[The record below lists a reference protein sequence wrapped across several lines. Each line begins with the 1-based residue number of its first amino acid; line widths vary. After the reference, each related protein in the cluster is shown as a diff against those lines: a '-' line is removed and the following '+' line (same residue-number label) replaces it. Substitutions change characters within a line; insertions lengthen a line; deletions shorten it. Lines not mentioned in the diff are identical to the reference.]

1 MSLKEQCAE
10 LQALISGGLAA
21 ALLEVRVT
29 ATPAEALRL
38 TVDLTA
44 LPEDQRA
51 KAYNEI
57 GRLFAQGCEKL
68 QVDPQ
73 LPILMGE
80 VKADQVGL
88 AGKTQQVTV
97 DLAGKT
103 QQVTVDLAGKT
114 QQVTT

>member
-1 MSLKEQCAE
+1 VSLKEQCAE

-80 VKADQVGL
+80 VAGKTQQVTIGL
-88 AGKTQQVTV
+88 AGKTQQVT
-97 DLAGKT
+97 T
-103 QQVTVDLAGKT
+103 
-114 QQVTT
+114 